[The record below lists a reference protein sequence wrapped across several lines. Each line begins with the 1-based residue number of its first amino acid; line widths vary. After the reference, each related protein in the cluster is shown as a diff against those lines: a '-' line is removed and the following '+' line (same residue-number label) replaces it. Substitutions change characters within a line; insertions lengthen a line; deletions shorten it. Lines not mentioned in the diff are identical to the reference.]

1 MTANERSSNRT
12 EMSLCDWITLGAAM
26 VLIVAAF
33 VLGVR
38 CGAGKSGTVVLR
50 DTLRLEEI
58 VADTVIRWYE
68 RIVWKELEP
77 DTIMVYRD
85 TVDVDTVWG
94 RWPEAIIA
102 LDYCKTRF
110 DKGELTFTSIAPVLG
125 EDSHGVLRDYYFEVD
140 ERFEI
145 RTRGEGFHVRSTK
158 PRLRLCL
165 EVGAEYRLLG
175 FNPGADSA
183 SSPLLPFATA
193 SLNWR
198 GLDLGPRIDTRG
210 VHLTLAYRWE
220 F

>member
-1 MTANERSSNRT
+1 
-12 EMSLCDWITLGAAM
+12 MSLRDWITLGAAM

-38 CGAGKSGTVVLR
+38 CGAEKSGTVILY
-50 DTLRLEEI
+50 DTLRLEEL

-68 RIVWKELEP
+68 RIVWKEVEP
-77 DTIMVYRD
+77 DTIVVYRD

-94 RWPEAIIA
+94 HWPEAIIS
-102 LDYCKTRF
+102 LDYWRTGFADGKLR
-110 DKGELTFTSIAPVLG
+110 FTSISRTVSASNDSLAVLK
-125 EDSHGVLRDYYFEVD
+125 SYSYEVD

-145 RTRGEGFHVRSTK
+145 RARGEGFHVRSTR

-183 SSPLLPFATA
+183 SSPLLPFAFA